1 MSKQNEEKKQKLP
14 RRGSQARRIYDY
26 LLQGNVLTSYEACAE
41 MGIVKLSNRIGDLR
55 HKYGIEIYQR
65 TVHHPEKTRVKWE
78 EYSLFPFDDDR
89 AA

>member
-1 MSKQNEEKKQKLP
+1 MRETKKQKLP
-14 RRGSQARRIYDY
+14 RKGSQARRIYDY
-26 LLQGNVLTSYEACAE
+26 LLQGNVLTSYHACAE

-65 TVHHPEKTRVKWE
+65 TVHHPDNHRVKWT
-78 EYSLFPFDDDR
+78 EYSLFPLDDGE